1 METGKVKF
9 FNDQKGYG
17 FIVSDTG
24 KEVFVHFTGITA
36 EGHKTLSEGDIVQ
49 FDIVTEDRGD
59 KAVNVKVI

>member
-9 FNDQKGYG
+9 FNDQKGFG

-24 KEVFVHFTGITA
+24 KEVFVHFTGILA
-36 EGHKTLSEGDIVQ
+36 EGHKSLSEGDIVQ